1 MTLPPTYATTEEIH
15 AYFVGQLN
23 SALRSPGMYGGEPA
37 LRALVGHLLFVERD
51 PGAWEELRGRWEEE
65 GAWSPL
71 GVTGAFRDL
80 IPGRSYEC
88 GPASVYAEF
97 ARRRGW
103 LVPDRTLTSEEY
115 EALAGRVEEWARED
129 RTWPDITA
137 EFGAPSVL
145 FGGSNPRY
153 GKTLGHLCAD
163 LTRPMILFD
172 LWNDGAS
179 ADAGR
184 EQPSLLAV
192 RRSDEPFR
200 RSFRF
205 TPEGRRRRPAAGVC

>member
-1 MTLPPTYATTEEIH
+1 MTPPPAYATVEEIH
-15 AYFVGQLN
+15 AHFVEQLN
-23 SALRSPGMYGGEPA
+23 SALRLTGMFGGEPA
-37 LRALVGHLLFVERD
+37 LRALVEHLLFVERE
-51 PGAWEELRGRWEEE
+51 PEAWEELRGRWEKE
-65 GAWSPL
+65 GAWSSL

-80 IPGRSYEC
+80 VPDRSYLC
-88 GPASVYAEF
+88 GSASVYAEF

-115 EALAGRVEEWARED
+115 AVLAGRVGQWAEED

-153 GKTLGHLCAD
+153 GKTLGYLCAD
-163 LTRPMILFD
+163 LTQPMILFD

-184 EQPSLLAV
+184 DQPSLLAV

-200 RSFRF
+200 QSFRF
-205 TPEGRRRRPAAGVC
+205 TPEGRRRRPAADVC